1 VGILAQ
7 FKVSEYKLGILP
19 LKHCVSLYKQGI
31 DHKTI
36 LAVTNAA
43 VELAS
48 ILATFNPA
56 VARSKVINSQ
66 FFRNIF
72 VKRFDFDFDFEYL
85 YFPQLKIHS
94 A

>member
-43 VELAS
+43 EELVS
-48 ILATFNPA
+48 ILASFNPA

-66 FFRNIF
+66 SFRNILI
-72 VKRFDFDFDFEYL
+72 RHFDFDFDFEYL
-85 YFPQLKIHS
+85 YSP
-94 A
+94 

>member
-7 FKVSEYKLGILP
+7 FKVSGYKPGILP

-48 ILATFNPA
+48 ILASFNPA
-56 VARSKVINSQ
+56 MARSKAINSQ
-66 FFRNIF
+66 FFRNTFQSIYALSIYTL
-72 VKRFDFDFDFEYL
+72 YL
-85 YFPQLKIHS
+85 YF

>member
-7 FKVSEYKLGILP
+7 LKVSGYKPGILP

-43 VELAS
+43 AELTVYFSEFQAS
-48 ILATFNPA
+48 NGKTK
-56 VARSKVINSQ
+56 SS
-66 FFRNIF
+66 
-72 VKRFDFDFDFEYL
+72 
-85 YFPQLKIHS
+85 
-94 A
+94 